1 MRVLCDHQVPPR
13 VSNAL
18 RSVAGITVAT
28 PTGIDD
34 LGINADDTEIIA
46 YAEAHGWVVFTNDQY
61 FLVDDEGKNPSGERI
76 DADCGVIY
84 YTQKAIGRS
93 GPVAEAIGAV
103 SEAFENHRE
112 IDLYINDWIDHNR

>member
-1 MRVLCDHQVPPR
+1 VRVLCDHHVPPK

-28 PTGIDD
+28 PAGIDD
-34 LGINADDTEIIA
+34 LGGDADDTEIIA

-61 FLVDDEGKNPSGERI
+61 FLVNDEGENPSYEPI

-84 YTQKAIGRS
+84 YTQNTVGWP
-93 GPVAEAIGAV
+93 GTVAEAIQAV
-103 SEAFENHRE
+103 SEAFADHSA
-112 IDLYINDWIDHNR
+112 IDLYINDWIDRNR